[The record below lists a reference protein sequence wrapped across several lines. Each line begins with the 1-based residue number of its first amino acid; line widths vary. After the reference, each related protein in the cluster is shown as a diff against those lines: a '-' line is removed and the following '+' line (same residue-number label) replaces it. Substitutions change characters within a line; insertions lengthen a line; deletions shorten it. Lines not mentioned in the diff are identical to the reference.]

1 MTRMASPV
9 AREELPKAAAAAAAA
24 GAVVAAGKMAHS
36 RFARGKFARGYRL
49 KDGETVP
56 DGIARIAYGRIDH
69 AIDELR
75 GKNKSSREEAVHEA
89 RKDLKKLRSLLR
101 LVRGEIGDEVYR
113 RENEGFREAGRRLS
127 GVRDADVM
135 IETLESLAEHRPKDM
150 NAETVGGLRQA
161 LSEHR
166 AALEGNGRGRK
177 QARNEVV
184 QALRESRE
192 RVEEWP
198 LETDGFDALED
209 GLGRAYRRG
218 RRAYHAVLEDPS
230 TENLHEWRKRVKD
243 LWYHHTL
250 LQCSWPELMDPA
262 ADQVHE
268 LSDLLGDDH
277 DLAVLCEWAQ
287 AHPAA
292 AGGMPGLEAFN
303 EAARRRRTEL
313 QREALVLGERLYGER
328 PRAFLRRL
336 RSYWHAW
343 REAPRPA
350 RRPGTA
356 R

>member
-1 MTRMASPV
+1 MASPV

-24 GAVVAAGKMAHS
+24 GALVAAGKIAHS
-36 RFARGKFARGYRL
+36 RFARGKFPRGYRL
-49 KDGETVP
+49 KDDETVP

-75 GKNKSSREEAVHEA
+75 GKTKSSREEAVHEA

-101 LVRGEIGDEVYR
+101 LVRGEIGDEVYQ

-135 IETLESLAEHRPKDM
+135 IETLDSLAEHSKEM
-150 NAETVGGLRQA
+150 NAETVAGLRQA
-161 LSEHR
+161 LREHR
-166 AALEGNGRGRK
+166 AALEGDGGGRK
-177 QARNEVV
+177 KARNEVV
-184 QALRESRE
+184 QTLRVTRE

-198 LETDGFDALED
+198 LETDGFEALED
-209 GLGRAYRRG
+209 GLRREYRRG

-250 LQCSWPELMDPA
+250 LQCSWPELMDPL

-287 AHPAA
+287 THPAA
-292 AGGMPGLEAFN
+292 AGGMSGLEAFN
-303 EAARRRRTEL
+303 EAARRRRSEL
-313 QREALVLGERLYGER
+313 QAEALVLGERLYGER

-336 RSYWHAW
+336 GSYWQAW
-343 REAPRPA
+343 REAPRA
-350 RRPGTA
+350 A
-356 R
+356 